1 MRFSDIIMSVPGILL
16 AIVIVAI
23 FGNGVLELFI
33 ALVIVLIPRFIRF
46 SHSITSRINTELYIT
61 IAKVTGSS
69 KIQILKNE
77 ILPNSKNLLM
87 QQSILSF
94 SEVILEIS
102 ALGFL
107 GLGIPAPLPEWGAM
121 LAESRNYFSTNPYL
135 IILPGLCLMLVVL
148 FLNYI
153 GENLTINK
161 REKNAI
167 KN

>member
-1 MRFSDIIMSVPGILL
+1 MTNGFSYIFGTDYIGRSYLDRLILGGINTIGLALIIVFTSSILGFFLGCYAAIRKGTIQSFIMRFSDILMSVPGILL

-102 ALGFL
+102 ALGF
-107 GLGIPAPLPEWGAM
+107 
-121 LAESRNYFSTNPYL
+121 
-135 IILPGLCLMLVVL
+135 
-148 FLNYI
+148 
-153 GENLTINK
+153 
-161 REKNAI
+161 
-167 KN
+167 